1 MSTGQRII
9 KSLAVAFGLFLTFT
23 IFFSIVGGLYAF
35 TSMFSKDNVIE
46 ENTSI
51 LLNQSTENIKYLDI
65 DVNSSNLVIK
75 PGNSFIIETNNKH
88 IKYKV
93 DNNELKIKE
102 EGYHLTN
109 SKLKSE
115 LIITIP
121 DTNLN
126 EIDINTGAGNLNI
139 DSINTEKLDID
150 LGTGT
155 TLINNLYSKRADI
168 DTGAGNLNIDSIN
181 TEKLDIDLGTGT
193 TLINNLYSKRADI
206 DTGAGT
212 FTINNGSINDLDLD
226 IGIGEVKI
234 TSNITGNSS
243 ISSGV
248 GKLSLNLLNT
258 FDNYRF
264 EVNKGIGK
272 VTIND
277 IEVGDNS
284 TLGNGTNTIKLDGG
298 IGEIV
303 VNFKK

>member
-23 IFFSIVGGLYAF
+23 ILFSIVGGLSAF
-35 TSMFSKDNVIE
+35 TSMFSKDNFIE

-51 LLNQSTENIKYLDI
+51 LLHQSTENIKYLDI

-126 EIDINTGAGNLNI
+126 EIDIN
-139 DSINTEKLDID
+139 
-150 LGTGT
+150 
-155 TLINNLYSKRADI
+155 
-168 DTGAGNLNIDSIN
+168 TGAGNLNIDSIN

-303 VNFKK
+303 VKFKK

>member
-88 IKYKV
+88 IKYKI

-168 DTGAGNLNIDSIN
+168 DTGAG
-181 TEKLDIDLGTGT
+181 
-193 TLINNLYSKRADI
+193 
-206 DTGAGT
+206 T

-226 IGIGEVKI
+226 IGVGEVKI

-303 VNFKK
+303 VKFKKIIILRKY

>member
-23 IFFSIVGGLYAF
+23 IVFSIVEGLYAF

-51 LLNQSTENIKYLDI
+51 LWNQSTENIKYLDI

-75 PGNSFIIETNNKH
+75 SGNSFIIETNNKH

-102 EGYHLTN
+102 DGYYFIN

-126 EIDINTGAGNLNI
+126 EIDINTGAGTLNI

-150 LGTGT
+150 LGAGT
-155 TLINNLYSKRADI
+155 TLINNLYS
-168 DTGAGNLNIDSIN
+168 
-181 TEKLDIDLGTGT
+181 E
-193 TLINNLYSKRADI
+193 RADI

-226 IGIGEVKI
+226 IGVGEVKI
-234 TSNITGNSS
+234 TSSITGNSS

-303 VNFKK
+303 VKFKK

>member
-126 EIDINTGAGNLNI
+126 EIDINTGAG
-139 DSINTEKLDID
+139 
-150 LGTGT
+150 
-155 TLINNLYSKRADI
+155 
-168 DTGAGNLNIDSIN
+168 
-181 TEKLDIDLGTGT
+181 
-193 TLINNLYSKRADI
+193 
-206 DTGAGT
+206 T

-226 IGIGEVKI
+226 VGVGEVKI

-303 VNFKK
+303 VKFKK

>member
-1 MSTGQRII
+1 
-9 KSLAVAFGLFLTFT
+9 
-23 IFFSIVGGLYAF
+23 
-35 TSMFSKDNVIE
+35 MFSKDNVIE

-51 LLNQSTENIKYLDI
+51 LWNQSTKNIKYLDI

-75 PGNSFIIETNNKH
+75 PGNSFIIETNNKR

-102 EGYHLTN
+102 DDYHLTN

-168 DTGAGNLNIDSIN
+168 DTGAG
-181 TEKLDIDLGTGT
+181 
-193 TLINNLYSKRADI
+193 
-206 DTGAGT
+206 T

-226 IGIGEVKI
+226 IGVGEVKI

-243 ISSGV
+243 ISSGA

-272 VTIND
+272 VIIND
-277 IEVGDNS
+277 TEVEDNS

-303 VNFKK
+303 VKFKK

>member
-1 MSTGQRII
+1 MNAENKLNLQNTVSDKYKENQQEKKI
-9 KSLAVAFGLFLTFT
+9 KF
-23 IFFSIVGGLYAF
+23 
-35 TSMFSKDNVIE
+35 K
-46 ENTSI
+46 
-51 LLNQSTENIKYLDI
+51 
-65 DVNSSNLVIK
+65 SSNQEDDKITQKQNDSKSKENLDLLVSYLEYYAPIDK
-75 PGNSFIIETNNKH
+75 NETKLDDEKIIEPFVTGNLLLTD
-88 IKYKV
+88 Y
-93 DNNELKIKE
+93 NELKIKE

-168 DTGAGNLNIDSIN
+168 DTGAG
-181 TEKLDIDLGTGT
+181 
-193 TLINNLYSKRADI
+193 
-206 DTGAGT
+206 T

-226 IGIGEVKI
+226 IGVGEVKI

-303 VNFKK
+303 VKFKK

>member
-155 TLINNLYSKRADI
+155 T
-168 DTGAGNLNIDSIN
+168 AGFHS
-181 TEKLDIDLGTGT
+181 
-193 TLINNLYSKRADI
+193 AP
-206 DTGAGT
+206 
-212 FTINNGSINDLDLD
+212 
-226 IGIGEVKI
+226 GI
-234 TSNITGNSS
+234 
-243 ISSGV
+243 
-248 GKLSLNLLNT
+248 
-258 FDNYRF
+258 
-264 EVNKGIGK
+264 
-272 VTIND
+272 
-277 IEVGDNS
+277 
-284 TLGNGTNTIKLDGG
+284 
-298 IGEIV
+298 
-303 VNFKK
+303 

>member
-1 MSTGQRII
+1 
-9 KSLAVAFGLFLTFT
+9 
-23 IFFSIVGGLYAF
+23 
-35 TSMFSKDNVIE
+35 MFSKDNVIE

-51 LLNQSTENIKYLDI
+51 LWNQSTENIKYLDI

-75 PGNSFIIETNNKH
+75 SGNSFVIETNNKR

-121 DTNLN
+121 DTKLN

-139 DSINTEKLDID
+139 DSISTEKLDID
-150 LGTGT
+150 LGAGT
-155 TLINNLYSKRADI
+155 TLINNLYS
-168 DTGAGNLNIDSIN
+168 
-181 TEKLDIDLGTGT
+181 E
-193 TLINNLYSKRADI
+193 RADI

-226 IGIGEVKI
+226 IGLGEVKI
-234 TSNITGNSS
+234 TSSITGNSS

-258 FDNYRF
+258 FDNYKF

-303 VNFKK
+303 VKFKK

>member
-88 IKYKV
+88 IKYKI

-168 DTGAGNLNIDSIN
+168 DTGAG
-181 TEKLDIDLGTGT
+181 
-193 TLINNLYSKRADI
+193 
-206 DTGAGT
+206 T

-226 IGIGEVKI
+226 IGVGEVKI

-284 TLGNGTNTIKLDGG
+284 TLGNRTNTIKLDGG

-303 VNFKK
+303 VKFKK

>member
-88 IKYKV
+88 IKYKI

-126 EIDINTGAGNLNI
+126 EIDINTGAG
-139 DSINTEKLDID
+139 
-150 LGTGT
+150 
-155 TLINNLYSKRADI
+155 
-168 DTGAGNLNIDSIN
+168 
-181 TEKLDIDLGTGT
+181 
-193 TLINNLYSKRADI
+193 
-206 DTGAGT
+206 T

-226 IGIGEVKI
+226 IGVGEVKI

-303 VNFKK
+303 VKFKK

>member
-126 EIDINTGAGNLNI
+126 EIDINTGAG
-139 DSINTEKLDID
+139 
-150 LGTGT
+150 
-155 TLINNLYSKRADI
+155 
-168 DTGAGNLNIDSIN
+168 
-181 TEKLDIDLGTGT
+181 
-193 TLINNLYSKRADI
+193 
-206 DTGAGT
+206 T

-226 IGIGEVKI
+226 IGVGEVKI

-303 VNFKK
+303 VKFKK

>member
-1 MSTGQRII
+1 MNTGQRII

-126 EIDINTGAGNLNI
+126 EIDINTGAG
-139 DSINTEKLDID
+139 
-150 LGTGT
+150 
-155 TLINNLYSKRADI
+155 
-168 DTGAGNLNIDSIN
+168 
-181 TEKLDIDLGTGT
+181 
-193 TLINNLYSKRADI
+193 
-206 DTGAGT
+206 T

-303 VNFKK
+303 VKFKK

>member
-51 LLNQSTENIKYLDI
+51 LWNQSTENIKYLDI
-65 DVNSSNLVIK
+65 EVNSSNLVIK

-88 IKYKV
+88 IKYKI

-150 LGTGT
+150 LG
-155 TLINNLYSKRADI
+155 
-168 DTGAGNLNIDSIN
+168 
-181 TEKLDIDLGTGT
+181 
-193 TLINNLYSKRADI
+193 
-206 DTGAGT
+206 AGT

-226 IGIGEVKI
+226 VGVGEVKI

-303 VNFKK
+303 VKFKK

>member
-88 IKYKV
+88 IKYKI

-126 EIDINTGAGNLNI
+126 EIDIN
-139 DSINTEKLDID
+139 
-150 LGTGT
+150 
-155 TLINNLYSKRADI
+155 
-168 DTGAGNLNIDSIN
+168 
-181 TEKLDIDLGTGT
+181 
-193 TLINNLYSKRADI
+193 
-206 DTGAGT
+206 TGAGT

-264 EVNKGIGK
+264 EVNKGISK

-303 VNFKK
+303 VKFKK

>member
-88 IKYKV
+88 IKYKI

-168 DTGAGNLNIDSIN
+168 DTGEKIIYIYEGHKEWEGNKDDIFTSTNERLNSFIFAS
-181 TEKLDIDLGTGT
+181 DLFRKVKEVE
-193 TLINNLYSKRADI
+193 IQNLE
-206 DTGAGT
+206 G
-212 FTINNGSINDLDLD
+212 
-226 IGIGEVKI
+226 
-234 TSNITGNSS
+234 
-243 ISSGV
+243 
-248 GKLSLNLLNT
+248 
-258 FDNYRF
+258 
-264 EVNKGIGK
+264 
-272 VTIND
+272 
-277 IEVGDNS
+277 
-284 TLGNGTNTIKLDGG
+284 
-298 IGEIV
+298 
-303 VNFKK
+303 

>member
-126 EIDINTGAGNLNI
+126 EIDINTGAG
-139 DSINTEKLDID
+139 
-150 LGTGT
+150 
-155 TLINNLYSKRADI
+155 
-168 DTGAGNLNIDSIN
+168 
-181 TEKLDIDLGTGT
+181 
-193 TLINNLYSKRADI
+193 
-206 DTGAGT
+206 T
-212 FTINNGSINDLDLD
+212 FTINNGSINNLDLD
-226 IGIGEVKI
+226 IGVGEVKI

-277 IEVGDNS
+277 TEVEENS

-303 VNFKK
+303 VKFKK

>member
-75 PGNSFIIETNNKH
+75 SGNSFIIETNNKH
-88 IKYKV
+88 IKYKI

-121 DTNLN
+121 DTKLN
-126 EIDINTGAGNLNI
+126 EIDINTG
-139 DSINTEKLDID
+139 T
-150 LGTGT
+150 
-155 TLINNLYSKRADI
+155 
-168 DTGAGNLNIDSIN
+168 GNLNIDSIN

-226 IGIGEVKI
+226 IGVGEVKI

-277 IEVGDNS
+277 TEVEDNS
-284 TLGNGTNTIKLDGG
+284 TLGTGSNTIKLDGG

-303 VNFKK
+303 VKFKK

>member
-1 MSTGQRII
+1 
-9 KSLAVAFGLFLTFT
+9 
-23 IFFSIVGGLYAF
+23 
-35 TSMFSKDNVIE
+35 MFSKDNVIE

-75 PGNSFIIETNNKH
+75 PGNSFIIETINKH
-88 IKYKV
+88 IKYKI

-168 DTGAGNLNIDSIN
+168 DTGAG
-181 TEKLDIDLGTGT
+181 
-193 TLINNLYSKRADI
+193 
-206 DTGAGT
+206 T

-226 IGIGEVKI
+226 IGVGEVKI

-303 VNFKK
+303 VKFKK

>member
-126 EIDINTGAGNLNI
+126 EIDINTGAG
-139 DSINTEKLDID
+139 
-150 LGTGT
+150 
-155 TLINNLYSKRADI
+155 
-168 DTGAGNLNIDSIN
+168 
-181 TEKLDIDLGTGT
+181 
-193 TLINNLYSKRADI
+193 
-206 DTGAGT
+206 T

-303 VNFKK
+303 VKFKK

>member
-51 LLNQSTENIKYLDI
+51 LWNQSTENIKYLDI
-65 DVNSSNLVIK
+65 EVNSSNLVIK
-75 PGNSFIIETNNKH
+75 PGNS
-88 IKYKV
+88 YKI

-168 DTGAGNLNIDSIN
+168 DTGAG
-181 TEKLDIDLGTGT
+181 
-193 TLINNLYSKRADI
+193 
-206 DTGAGT
+206 T

-226 IGIGEVKI
+226 VGVGEVKI

-303 VNFKK
+303 VKFKK

>member
-88 IKYKV
+88 IKYKI

-168 DTGAGNLNIDSIN
+168 DTGAG
-181 TEKLDIDLGTGT
+181 
-193 TLINNLYSKRADI
+193 
-206 DTGAGT
+206 T

-226 IGIGEVKI
+226 VGVGEVKI

-277 IEVGDNS
+277 TEVGDNI

>member
-126 EIDINTGAGNLNI
+126 EIDINTGAG
-139 DSINTEKLDID
+139 
-150 LGTGT
+150 
-155 TLINNLYSKRADI
+155 
-168 DTGAGNLNIDSIN
+168 
-181 TEKLDIDLGTGT
+181 
-193 TLINNLYSKRADI
+193 
-206 DTGAGT
+206 T

>member
-102 EGYHLTN
+102 EGYHL
-109 SKLKSE
+109 
-115 LIITIP
+115 IITIP

-126 EIDINTGAGNLNI
+126 EIDIN
-139 DSINTEKLDID
+139 
-150 LGTGT
+150 
-155 TLINNLYSKRADI
+155 
-168 DTGAGNLNIDSIN
+168 TGAGNLNIDSIN

-303 VNFKK
+303 VKFKK

>member
-35 TSMFSKDNVIE
+35 SSMFSKDNVIE

-51 LLNQSTENIKYLDI
+51 LWNQSTENIKYLDI
-65 DVNSSNLVIK
+65 EVNSSNLVIK

-88 IKYKV
+88 IKYKI

-168 DTGAGNLNIDSIN
+168 DTGAG
-181 TEKLDIDLGTGT
+181 
-193 TLINNLYSKRADI
+193 
-206 DTGAGT
+206 T
-212 FTINNGSINDLDLD
+212 FTINNLDLD
-226 IGIGEVKI
+226 VGVGEVKI

>member
-88 IKYKV
+88 IKYKI

-126 EIDINTGAGNLNI
+126 EIDIN
-139 DSINTEKLDID
+139 
-150 LGTGT
+150 
-155 TLINNLYSKRADI
+155 
-168 DTGAGNLNIDSIN
+168 
-181 TEKLDIDLGTGT
+181 
-193 TLINNLYSKRADI
+193 
-206 DTGAGT
+206 TGAGT

-303 VNFKK
+303 VKFKK